1 MSLQD
6 LYAMEVDCGN
16 KNCYNCR
23 SFGHLVRNCRNRG
36 TKDRIGKG
44 RKLDMEMGTIDKGR

>member
-1 MSLQD
+1 MLWRWT
-6 LYAMEVDCGN
+6 GN

-23 SFGHLVRNCRNRG
+23 SFGHLNRNCRNRG
-36 TKDRIGKG
+36 TEDRIGKG